1 MNAKENYVKPV
12 MTIIIVELCNM
23 FAASSLNVNDEQG
36 DADVDFAT
44 AARGEWGNLWDDAQS
59 AGSK

>member
-1 MNAKENYVKPV
+1 MNAKDNYVKPV

-44 AARGEWGNLWDDAQS
+44 AARGEWGNLWNDA
-59 AGSK
+59 

>member
-12 MTIIIVELCNM
+12 MTIIIVESYNM
-23 FAASSLNVNDEQG
+23 FTASSLDVNDEQG

-44 AARGEWGNLWDDAQS
+44 AARGEWGNLWNDAQS